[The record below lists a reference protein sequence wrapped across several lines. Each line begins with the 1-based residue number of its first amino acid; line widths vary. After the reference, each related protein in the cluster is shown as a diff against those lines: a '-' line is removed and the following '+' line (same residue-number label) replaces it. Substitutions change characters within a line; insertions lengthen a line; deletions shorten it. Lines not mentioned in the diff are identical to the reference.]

1 MGRWCRGVGEEEGK
15 DEERRMEGTL
25 IASCSFGSVFGW
37 SDREASAASQS
48 GSRVSKEKKTQVEGT
63 SCVCSSN
70 RAPGLEYALVAR

>member
-1 MGRWCRGVGEEEGK
+1 VGEEEGK

-48 GSRVSKEKKTQVEGT
+48 GSRVSKEKENTGRRHTLRVFQQSRAWTRVRARGT
-63 SCVCSSN
+63 V
-70 RAPGLEYALVAR
+70 GV